1 MNKFRLTDAE
11 LSELRVAHKAQ
22 RNKRAAYRLNA
33 VILLGSGWKLKQ
45 VKEALLLDDETL
57 RTYLQKYQAGGVN
70 GLLDINYSGR
80 QTNLSDEQQA
90 RLCGELETN
99 IHLTAHSVIEFVTHT
114 FGVIYSV
121 SGMRDMLHRLGYTFK
136 KPTLVPGNP
145 NRERQEEFVMYY
157 EAFIES
163 KAADEEILFIDAV
176 HPEHNTMAAYGWI
189 KKGQKRCLKT
199 NSGRQRLNLHG
210 AINIETMAVTVIESN
225 TVNADSTIELLETLS
240 QQYFLSSKLHII
252 LDNARYHYSSKVKV
266 YLEHNRRINLVFLP
280 AYSPELNLIER
291 VWRYFKKH
299 VLYNK
304 YYADIKEFRA
314 AAITF
319 FRGIACHKEN
329 LTALLGGGFEGFGYA

>member
-1 MNKFRLTDAE
+1 MHTFRLTDAE
-11 LSELRVAHKAQ
+11 LFELRVAHKEQ
-22 RNKRAAYRLNA
+22 SNKRAAYRINA

-57 RTYLQKYQAGGVN
+57 RSYVQKYTLGGVK
-70 GLLDINYSGR
+70 GLLEINYSGR
-80 QTNLSDEQQA
+80 QNTLTGEQQA
-90 RLCGELETN
+90 KLCAELETN
-99 IHLTAHSVIEFVTHT
+99 IHLTAHSVIEFVVQS
-114 FGVIYSV
+114 FGVTYSV

-145 NRERQEEFVMYY
+145 DREKQEEFVMYY
-157 EAFIES
+157 ETFMEI
-163 KAADEEILFIDAV
+163 KAADEEILFVDAV

-189 KKGQKRCLKT
+189 KKGHKRCLKT

-210 AINIETMAVTVIESN
+210 AINIETMKITIIESN

-240 QQYFLSSKLHII
+240 QQYPLSSKLHII
-252 LDNARYHYSSKVKV
+252 LDNARYHYSVKVKA
-266 YLEHNRRINLVFLP
+266 YLESNSRINLVFLP

-291 VWRYFKKH
+291 VWRYFKKN

-314 AAITF
+314 ATIAF
-319 FRGIACHKEN
+319 FKDIASHKKN
-329 LTALLGGGFEGFGYA
+329 LTTLLGGGFEGFGYT